1 MGDTDNSD
9 FGSYGFGKNCLC
21 HVIPDA
27 IRVSKMYILSM
38 LEISRVITIPTTLC
52 IVRLRISS
60 IARDQKLTP
69 FDSYVQLARAWVF
82 ALSFYFSFNTFF

>member
-38 LEISRVITIPTTLC
+38 LEISRVITILIPLC
-52 IVRLRISS
+52 VAYLFLEMIRLR
-60 IARDQKLTP
+60 
-69 FDSYVQLARAWVF
+69 V
-82 ALSFYFSFNTFF
+82 YFN

>member
-38 LEISRVITIPTTLC
+38 LEISRVITIPIPLC
-52 IVRLRISS
+52 
-60 IARDQKLTP
+60 LT
-69 FDSYVQLARAWVF
+69 FLDFLNHLANIF
-82 ALSFYFSFNTFF
+82 LALF

>member
-38 LEISRVITIPTTLC
+38 LEISRVITIPIPLC
-52 IVRLRISS
+52 RIISDNHS
-60 IARDQKLTP
+60 LDFMLI
-69 FDSYVQLARAWVF
+69 
-82 ALSFYFSFNTFF
+82 